1 MFLTKRLVALGAWL
15 AFAGYRPVGLVFLDC
30 PFLSD
35 ERTGKSCHLPPP
47 LTFGRGVSV
56 CLRDPLWMLLSFYQQ
71 YKEIE
76 IRGQTSHGEP
86 RIQVGSS
93 RVRVFPSS
101 KGRG

>member
-1 MFLTKRLVALGAWL
+1 MLLAKGLVALGARL
-15 AFAGYRPVGLVFLDC
+15 PFVGYWPVGLVVLDC

-71 YKEIE
+71 YKEIKVK
-76 IRGQTSHGEP
+76 GQTLRGEP